1 MELTMNQK
9 LFMMVELD
17 FDEDADFDFH
27 GKWELIKGK
36 DKDFPIAWL
45 INGNYCDDVTEAFAD
60 KVLSI

>member
-9 LFMMVELD
+9 LFMMVELE

-27 GKWELIKGK
+27 GKWELAKGK

-45 INGNYCDDVTEAFAD
+45 IDGTHYDDITEAFAD
-60 KVLSI
+60 RVMSK